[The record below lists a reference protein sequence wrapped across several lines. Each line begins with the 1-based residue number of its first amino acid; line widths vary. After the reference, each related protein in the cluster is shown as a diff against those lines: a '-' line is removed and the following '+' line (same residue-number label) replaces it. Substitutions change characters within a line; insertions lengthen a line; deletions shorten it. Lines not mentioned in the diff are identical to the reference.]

1 MRLQALLEL
10 QNAAH
15 HSIAGKPSNVD
26 IKKQCC
32 GETAT
37 HMAGTFSF
45 QGKDGASQ
53 VIVGR
58 ARRTSS
64 KKVNCPP
71 RPLNVNVAM

>member
-1 MRLQALLEL
+1 MPLQALLEL

-37 HMAGTFSF
+37 HMAETFSF

-53 VIVGR
+53 VIR
-58 ARRTSS
+58 KS
-64 KKVNCPP
+64 KLSPA
-71 RPLNVNVAM
+71 PLNVNVM